1 VIRERMKHMFGK
13 RILSE
18 CEEVIMKAVWDAG
31 EDISIP
37 DLITVLREQY
47 GKDYQ
52 RTTVVTFLSRLAGK
66 DYVETFR
73 RGRLSYARPL
83 KSEEEYK
90 SYLAGRELNR
100 WFRDDASD
108 YVSSLLKER
117 GISKEEKEKIRR
129 LLDELDD

>member
-1 VIRERMKHMFGK
+1 MFGK

>member
-1 VIRERMKHMFGK
+1 MFGK

-37 DLITVLREQY
+37 DLITVLRERY

-52 RTTVVTFLSRLAGK
+52 RTTVVTFLTRLAGK
-66 DYVETFR
+66 DYVETYR

-117 GISKEEKEKIRR
+117 GISREEKEKIRR

>member
-1 VIRERMKHMFGK
+1 MFGK

-129 LLDELDD
+129 LLDDLDD

>member
-1 VIRERMKHMFGK
+1 MFGK

-52 RTTVVTFLSRLAGK
+52 RTTVVTFLTRLAGK

>member
-1 VIRERMKHMFGK
+1 
-13 RILSE
+13 
-18 CEEVIMKAVWDAG
+18 MKAVWDAG
-31 EDISIP
+31 DDISIP